1 MDYTQI
7 TEAQLDEMLTTIG
20 IDHVDRLFDVIPES
34 IRCKEGLDISP
45 PQSELEL
52 QRSLAEMASHNI
64 GPHNMACFMGCGAYD
79 HFYPVLIDQLISR
92 GEFLT
97 SYTPYQAEASQG
109 TLQGFFEFQTQIS
122 RLAGLDIANASLYDG
137 ATAVSEAAILAVN
150 TTRRHT
156 VLVAST
162 IHPEYL
168 AVLQTCLADLHVN
181 ITLLPSTDGR
191 VSPETVRQHMC
202 SDVAAV
208 IVQSP
213 NIWGQIEDWGGC
225 FEVAHEDAKTLAI
238 AVFNPIASG
247 LLKTPGECGA
257 DLAAGE
263 GQPLGNALNLGG
275 PYLGLLAAKEKFVRK
290 MPGRLVGMTT
300 DEDGRRV
307 FCLTLQTREQ
317 HIRGAKATSN
327 VCTNQGLMAMRAT
340 MFMTTVGKEGLA
352 EMASQCWH
360 KAHYL
365 AEQIT
370 ALDGWE
376 LAFDG
381 GFFNEFTVNC
391 PVDVTEIVNTGKE
404 RGVLVGVAAN
414 GRRMRKLSSGNELII
429 AVTEKRTRHEMDAL
443 VSLLKELSS

>member
-7 TEAQLDEMLTTIG
+7 TDRQHEEMLAAIG
-20 IDHVDRLFDVIPES
+20 IDHVDRLFDIIPES
-34 IRCKEGLDISP
+34 IRCKGELDLSP
-45 PQSELEL
+45 PLSELEL
-52 QRSLAEMASHNI
+52 QRSLTEMASHNI
-64 GPHNMACFMGCGAYD
+64 GAHNMACFMGCGAYD

-109 TLQGFFEFQTQIS
+109 TLQAFFEFQTQIS

-137 ATAVSEAAILAVN
+137 ATAVAEAAILAVN

-156 VLVAST
+156 ILVAST

-168 AVLQTCLADLHVN
+168 AVLRTCVSDLHVQ
-181 ITLLPSTDGR
+181 LKVLDAVDGK
-191 VSPETVRQHMC
+191 VLPETVRQNMC

-225 FEVAHEDAKTLAI
+225 FEVAHEDPKTLAI

-275 PYLGLLAAKEKFVRK
+275 PYLGLLSAKEKFTRK

-300 DEDGRRV
+300 DKDARRV

-340 MFMTTVGKEGLA
+340 MFMTTVGRDGLA
-352 EMASQCWH
+352 EMARQSWH

-370 ALDGWE
+370 SLDGWS
-376 LAFDG
+376 LAFG
-381 GFFNEFTVNC
+381 GEFFNEFTLEC
-391 PVDVTEIVNTGKE
+391 PIDVTELVNTGKE

-414 GRRMRKLSSGNELII
+414 GRRMQNLSTGNELII

-443 VSLLKELSS
+443 VALFKEMSQ

>member
-7 TEAQLDEMLTTIG
+7 TDRQHEEMLAAIG
-20 IDHVDRLFDVIPES
+20 IDHVDRLFDIIPES
-34 IRCKEGLDISP
+34 IRCKGELDLSP
-45 PQSELEL
+45 PLSELEL
-52 QRSLAEMASHNI
+52 QRSLTEMASHNI
-64 GPHNMACFMGCGAYD
+64 GAHNMACFMGCGAYD

-109 TLQGFFEFQTQIS
+109 TLQAFFEFQTQIS

-137 ATAVSEAAILAVN
+137 ATAVAEAAILAVN

-156 VLVAST
+156 ILVAST

-168 AVLQTCLADLHVN
+168 AVLRTCVSDLHVQ
-181 ITLLPSTDGR
+181 LKVLDAVDGK
-191 VSPETVRQHMC
+191 VLPETVRQNMC

-225 FEVAHEDAKTLAI
+225 FEVAHEDPKTLAI

-275 PYLGLLAAKEKFVRK
+275 PYLGLLAAKEKFARK

-300 DEDGRRV
+300 DKDARRV

-340 MFMTTVGKEGLA
+340 MFMTTVGRDGLA
-352 EMASQCWH
+352 EMARQSWH

-370 ALDGWE
+370 SLDGWS
-376 LAFDG
+376 LAFG
-381 GFFNEFTVNC
+381 GEFFNEFTLEC
-391 PVDVTEIVNTGKE
+391 PIDVTELVNTGKE

-414 GRRMRKLSSGNELII
+414 GRRMQNLSTGNELII

-443 VSLLKELSS
+443 VALFKEMSQ

>member
-7 TEAQLDEMLTTIG
+7 TDAQHEEMLSIIG

-34 IRCKEGLDISP
+34 IRCQEGLDLSP

-52 QRSLAEMASHNI
+52 QRSLTEMASHNV
-64 GPHNMACFMGCGAYD
+64 GAHNMVCFMGCGAYD
-79 HFYPVLIDQLISR
+79 HFYPALIDQLISR

-109 TLQGFFEFQTQIS
+109 TLQAFFEFQTQI
-122 RLAGLDIANASLYDG
+122 AQVTGLEIANSSLYDG
-137 ATAVSEAAILAVN
+137 ATAVAEAAILAVN

-162 IHPEYL
+162 MHPEYL
-168 AVLQTCLADLHVN
+168 AVLRTCLADLHVN
-181 ITLLPSTDGR
+181 ITMLTATNGKVL
-191 VSPETVRQHMC
+191 PETVREEM
-202 SDVAAV
+202 SDDVAAV

-213 NIWGQIEDWGGC
+213 NIWGQIEDWDGC
-225 FEVAHEDAKTLAI
+225 FEVAHEDAKTLAV
-238 AVFNPIASG
+238 AVFNPIACG

-263 GQPLGNALNLGG
+263 GQPLGNALNFGG

-290 MPGRLVGMTT
+290 MPGRLVGMTK

-327 VCTNQGLMAMRAT
+327 VCTNQGLIALRAS
-340 MFMTTVGKEGLA
+340 MFMTTVGREGLT
-352 EMASQCWH
+352 EVASQCWH

-370 ALDGWE
+370 AIDGWE
-376 LAFDG
+376 LTFDG
-381 GFFNEFTVNC
+381 DFFNEFTVNC
-391 PVDVTEIVNTGKE
+391 PVDVTHIVDSGKE

-414 GRRMRKLSSGNELII
+414 GRRMRKLSEGNELII

-443 VSLLKELSS
+443 VSLLKELST